1 MEQNSNCHYW
11 TIARFSRRFSF
22 YAIIDTEEHLADQ
35 LFIREQ
41 VRVWFGHEFV
51 RSDSPYRIIFCKCR
65 KRDVKAFE
73 RALEALPGK
82 MLLCGYEDYMT
93 CCKNLKRKIEQMCD
107 HGGDSDN
114 ETVRT
119 SA

>member
-11 TIARFSRRFSF
+11 AIARFSLRYSF
-22 YAIIDTEEHLADQ
+22 YAIIDTEEYLADP

-41 VRVWFGHEFV
+41 VRVWFGRELV
-51 RSDSPYRIIFCKCR
+51 IYGSPYRIIFCKCR

-82 MLLCGYEDYMT
+82 MLLCGYPDYIT
-93 CCKNLKRKIEQMCD
+93 CCENLKQKIAQLCD
-107 HGGDSDN
+107 HGGDPDN

-119 SA
+119 SE